1 MFLCLC
7 KGITEAE
14 VQQVGRQGI
23 LAASDL
29 IDILELDD
37 ELCCGRCALEIE
49 EFQAVAQSAWT
60 PPPMAVAFSQTVA
73 HSA

>member
-14 VQQVGRQGI
+14 VQELGRQGI
-23 LAASDL
+23 LGAAEL

-37 ELCCGRCALEIE
+37 ELCCGRCALEIH
-49 EFQAVAQSAWT
+49 EFQEVAQAAWAPPATGRVLSPAVAHPA
-60 PPPMAVAFSQTVA
+60 
-73 HSA
+73 